1 MSKELKPCPFCG
13 ETRLTI
19 EDNQKVRDVH
29 VLCKDCGAKTS
40 FDGIRYDV
48 AGRWN
53 TRPLKHALQKRLEEL
68 EAENSYLRE
77 MLNKIRVKASLHA
90 EACECGPD
98 AARLRLIEKESEKV
112 LKRVGYVRSK
122 FD

>member
-13 ETRLTI
+13 ETRLTT

-29 VLCKDCGAKTS
+29 VLRNDCGAKTS
-40 FDGIRYDV
+40 FDGICYDV
-48 AGRWN
+48 ASRWI
-53 TRPLKHALQKRLEEL
+53 PLEHALLKRIEEL

-77 MLNKIRVKASLHA
+77 MLNKIHVKASLHA

-98 AARLRLIEKESEKV
+98 AARLRLIGKESEKV
-112 LKRVGYVRSK
+112 LKKVGYVRSK

>member
-53 TRPLKHALQKRLEEL
+53 VRPVEDALQKRIEEL
-68 EAENSYLRE
+68 EAERDRLKKN
-77 MLNKIRVKASLHA
+77 HA
-90 EACECGPD
+90 ELGKKLGAMISFCGNLPEHLVTGE
-98 AARLRLIEKESEKV
+98 ALEIFNEV
-112 LKRVGYVRSK
+112 YGG
-122 FD
+122 

>member
-53 TRPLKHALQKRLEEL
+53 IRPVEHALQKRIEEL
-68 EAENSYLRE
+68 EAERDRL
-77 MLNKIRVKASLHA
+77 KKDHA
-90 EACECGPD
+90 ELGKKLGAMISFCGNLPEHSVTGE
-98 AARLRLIEKESEKV
+98 ALEIVNEV
-112 LKRVGYVRSK
+112 YGC
-122 FD
+122 